1 MKIEKIQFKS
11 KRIETSFIDNNNN
24 SNNKITH
31 THTDTQIHSIT
42 HTIIYFTSM
51 PNIINEK
58 SVF

>member
-11 KRIETSFIDNNNN
+11 NRIDMSFIENN
-24 SNNKITH
+24 NNKITH